1 MSKPKFDINGEIRK
15 HEDAIAVK
23 KAELR
28 AIVSTAEGEQRD
40 LNAEEDANFRVI
52 EGEIRG
58 IQSRIDRL
66 KTIEGIQVG
75 EATDANQRQQATDKE
90 AEQRAYNEA
99 YDQFLRNGF
108 AGMPG
113 EMRQLLEARALDAK
127 TGNKGA
133 YTIPQGFANKL
144 EVALK
149 ATGGFLEAC
158 GLLETGT
165 GNDIPYPTMN
175 DTANEGAIVGT
186 AGATDETSPGFGVV
200 ILKAHTFTSKPI
212 LVSNELLQDSAFNLD
227 QYLADAM
234 AERINRAFKKFATTG
249 TGVDQ
254 PDGILPK
261 SVKGADA
268 AAAAITG
275 DNLIDLMTSV
285 DENYRKNG
293 SWMMTDNTFKALRK
307 LKGTDGQY
315 MFQTSLRDGEPSTL
329 LGRPIFINNNMD
341 EIGTAKKSVIFGDL
355 SKYLRRR
362 VTSAGVKRL
371 DEKYAE
377 SNQTGFILFL
387 RQDGKLIDA
396 GTNPIKHLL
405 HA

>member
-28 AIVSTAEGEQRD
+28 AIVSKAEGEQRD
-40 LNAEEDANFRVI
+40 LNEAEDASFKAI

-75 EATDANQRQQATDKE
+75 EANDANQRQQATDKE
-90 AEQRAYNEA
+90 AEQRAYDQA

-113 EMRQLLEARALDAK
+113 EMRALLEARALDAK

-149 ATGGFLEAC
+149 ATGGFLEFC

-175 DTANEGAIVGT
+175 DTANEGAILGT
-186 AGATDETSPGFGVV
+186 PGSTDETSPGFGVV
-200 ILKAHTFTSKPI
+200 ILKAHTS
-212 LVSNELLQDSAFNLD
+212 
-227 QYLADAM
+227 
-234 AERINRAFKKFATTG
+234 
-249 TGVDQ
+249 
-254 PDGILPK
+254 
-261 SVKGADA
+261 
-268 AAAAITG
+268 
-275 DNLIDLMTSV
+275 
-285 DENYRKNG
+285 
-293 SWMMTDNTFKALRK
+293 
-307 LKGTDGQY
+307 
-315 MFQTSLRDGEPSTL
+315 
-329 LGRPIFINNNMD
+329 
-341 EIGTAKKSVIFGDL
+341 
-355 SKYLRRR
+355 
-362 VTSAGVKRL
+362 
-371 DEKYAE
+371 
-377 SNQTGFILFL
+377 
-387 RQDGKLIDA
+387 
-396 GTNPIKHLL
+396 
-405 HA
+405 